1 MNHVPDFR
9 ASLEGKISL
18 AFLIFSSDAE
28 MSSILISSFL
38 LCKICSSP
46 NLADNGEF
54 SAQLSG
60 ELIGSYFD
68 SYLGSES
75 ACLNVGSNK

>member
-1 MNHVPDFR
+1 
-9 ASLEGKISL
+9 
-18 AFLIFSSDAE
+18 

-75 ACLNVGSNK
+75 ACLNVGSNKQ